1 MLRYTGTRFLQG
13 LVAIFFI
20 VTVVFFLARMSGD
33 ATALLAPP
41 DATPEQLDAVRT
53 SMGLDRPILVQY
65 GDYLAGLVRGDL
77 GTSTSYRV
85 PVTDLVMPG
94 MAATAKLALCA
105 FVIALVLGVLLGAL
119 AAFKANTAADYGV
132 RFAAV
137 LGQSI
142 PSFWLGMIL
151 VAVFSVGLG
160 WFPAFGDQGLTSLV
174 LPATALA
181 AFAIA
186 AIARLTRSTVLEV
199 LLKDQTLFER
209 SKGVSPLVLVT
220 HVLRNSSL
228 PVVTLAGIQLGALF
242 SGTIVIEN
250 LFAWPGVGQLAIQA
264 INAKDFALI
273 QGIVIVNTLV
283 FISLLFV
290 VDVLYGLLD
299 PRVRRAGSA
308 RRRKRPASEPVD
320 SPAVLAAEASR

>member
-13 LVAIFFI
+13 LIALFFI

-41 DATPEQLDAVRT
+41 DATPEQLDAVRVEL
-53 SMGLDRPILVQY
+53 GLDRPILVQY
-65 GDYLAGLVRGDL
+65 WDYLQGLVTGDL
-77 GTSTSYRV
+77 GRSTSYRV
-85 PVTDLVMPG
+85 PVSDLVVPG
-94 MAATAKLALCA
+94 MQATAKLALVA
-105 FVIALVLGVLLGAL
+105 FLFALVLGVAAGAL
-119 AAFKANTAADYGV
+119 AAFRSNTPTDYGV
-132 RFAAV
+132 RLMAV

-151 VAVFSVGLG
+151 VAVFSVSLG
-160 WFPAFGDQGLTSLV
+160 WFPAFGDATATSIV
-174 LPATALA
+174 LPAISLA
-181 AFAIA
+181 AFALA
-186 AIARLTRSTVLEV
+186 SIARLTRSTVLEM
-199 LLKDQTLFER
+199 LSKDQTLFER
-209 SKGVSPLVLVT
+209 SKGVAPATLVV

-283 FISLLFV
+283 FIALLFI

-299 PRVRRAGSA
+299 PRVRRPAASRGKK
-308 RRRKRPASEPVD
+308 KRPTTTVQPIDVMETV
-320 SPAVLAAEASR
+320 